1 MIYYNKQLR
10 ANLQEWKNRFLKSDF
25 EEAIKELHYF
35 FDKLKKEPI
44 ILSIFSELENE
55 IPYTEEDISKI
66 VNDDFDRYFFSSEK
80 DHISLIYHYCK
91 LRLQD
96 KKDFRLSWI
105 FYADALKNLEAFK
118 NRFIVKLCDYIHDQL
133 DDVSYV
139 LYILEKYKLRT
150 EWFTAKDLYQKY
162 KSLGKNYET
171 NLEEDLRLFLFD
183 QGIDYPFSTP
193 KSASGRA
200 DVVSLINTDDPLVL
214 EIKIWDS
221 EKGYKSNRLKEG
233 FNQIVKYANDYHKN
247 TGYLVVFNID
257 NIEIEIEGKEKDN
270 LWPDRFCF
278 NGKTYYIIF
287 VNLNYET
294 TASKQGILKKE
305 TIPFDELVKDIGSIN

>member
-10 ANLQEWKNRFLKSDF
+10 ANLQEWKNRFLKSHFD
-25 EEAIKELHYF
+25 EALKEFNYF
-35 FDKLKKEPI
+35 FERLDKEFI
-44 ILSIFSELENE
+44 IVSILDELTAT
-55 IPYTEEDISKI
+55 IPYTEQEIFNI
-66 VNDDFDRYFFSSEK
+66 LDDEFDSYIFPTEK
-80 DHISLIYHYCK
+80 HHISLIFQYCK
-91 LRLQD
+91 FFIQN
-96 KKDFRLSWI
+96 KKDFRLNWI
-105 FYADALKNLEAFK
+105 FSHNGLTNLEAFK
-118 NRFIVKLCDYIHDQL
+118 DRFIVKLCDYIHDQL
-133 DDVSYV
+133 DIVSYV

-150 EWFTAKDLYQKY
+150 EWFTAKDFYQQY
-162 KSLGKNYET
+162 KNLEQNYEAF
-171 NLEEDLRLFLFD
+171 LEEDLRLFLFD

-193 KSASGRA
+193 QSASGRA
-200 DVVSLINTDDPLVL
+200 DVVSLINTEDPLVL

-233 FNQIVKYANDYHKN
+233 FAQIVKYANDYHKN

-294 TASKQGILKKE
+294 TASKQGTLKKE
-305 TIPFDELVKDIGSIN
+305 TILFDELVKDIGSIN